1 MSTLAHE
8 APASGFSRA
17 AARFRPAF
25 ILWRHVIQ
33 EMIAPTLLG
42 FGVFTFL
49 MLMRFLLRISQI
61 WIQYGAELATVLWAI
76 VYSLPFIVVL
86 TLPMGLLVGGLI
98 AFGRMSS
105 DFEIVALRASGVSLL
120 HLMPPVLI
128 LAGIAWAVTSYVFM
142 VSLPWGNT
150 SLREMNWE
158 TITKRA
164 FSGEIKPRV
173 FIEDFPGLVL
183 YIEDIVD
190 DGREW
195 RGVFAARTDNDPPNI
210 VRAERGFLRIDDD
223 TRKTYLLLEN
233 GTLIGSAEDPLEATV
248 TRFDRQTMLIYSEE
262 EDGSVLGQ
270 LGKDGRSMTLT
281 ELRRTITDRQQV
293 GDPAYDLQ
301 VEVHKKYAFPFA
313 CIIMGLISLPLG
325 ISTQRQTTAAGFGIG
340 TAVIVVYYFF
350 LQNGEQQGDVGNIQ
364 PWLGMWAGNLIMG
377 TVALV
382 LLWKKSR
389 EVDFGIVRGVQPLL
403 ERRSAL
409 VHRLR
414 RLLRR
419 PARRAGRRRGASF
432 PRLLDRYVL
441 RSYAAIWMLTFA
453 AFVTIFA
460 TTTWIDKA
468 SYVAHPEMI
477 PTYMKFQIWEIVFN
491 VLPMSAVV
499 TVLATFSLMAKRNE
513 VVAALAGGV
522 SLYRL
527 MLPILLPAVA
537 LTAAQYGVQD
547 YVLPTAAQQA
557 AIVEEQMHPT
567 GAVSLQRDQTWV
579 FSEGG
584 RVFHF
589 AEYVAEPPQLLGLR
603 VYYLNDGTGGIAR
616 MEFAERAEFTN
627 DRWEGHDGW
636 RRYFIAEDQ
645 SARLSPTE
653 LEEFRFSVLPIE
665 LTPSY
670 FGESPL
676 QPEQMSTLELQQH
689 VELLQQR
696 GYETHRALVDLN
708 MKAATP
714 AIVFVMTVVGIP
726 FAFRMGRQGALTG
739 VGIAIGLVAV
749 YWIAFGVFRALG
761 YAGQLPPGLAAW
773 APHLLFLSLGGYQ
786 ALGVRT

>member
-1 MSTLAHE
+1 MSTLELETRVSALGSS
-8 APASGFSRA
+8 AGRL
-17 AARFRPAF
+17 RPAF

-164 FSGEIKPRV
+164 FSGEFKPRV

-195 RGVFAARTDNDPPNI
+195 QGVFAARTDTDPPNI
-210 VRAERGFLRIDDD
+210 VRAERGFPRIDEA
-223 TRKTYLLLEN
+223 TRKTYLVLEN
-233 GTLIGSAEDPLEATV
+233 GTLIGSAQDPLEATV
-248 TRFDRQTMLIYSEE
+248 TRFDRQTILIYSEE
-262 EDGSVLGQ
+262 EDSSVIGE
-270 LGKDGRSMTLT
+270 LGKDGRSMTLA
-281 ELRRTITDRQQV
+281 ELRQAITDRQQG

-325 ISTQRQTTAAGFGIG
+325 ISTQRQTTAVGFAIG

-350 LQNGEQQGDVGNIQ
+350 LQNGEQQGDVGNID
-364 PWLGMWAGNLIMG
+364 PWVGMWGGNIIMG
-377 TVALV
+377 AAAIL

-389 EVDFGIVRGVQPLL
+389 EVDFGIARRLRPLL
-403 ERRSAL
+403 ERRGAL
-409 VHRLR
+409 VSMLGQ
-414 RLLRR
+414 LVPR
-419 PARRAGRRRGASF
+419 PGRRAGRRSGAGF

-441 RSYAAIWMLTFA
+441 RSYTTIWMLTFA

-460 TTTWIDKA
+460 TMTWIDKA
-468 SYVAHPEMI
+468 SYVANPELI
-477 PTYMKFQIWEIVFN
+477 PTYMKFQIWEIIFN

-499 TVLATFSLMAKRNE
+499 TVLASFSLMSKRNE
-513 VVAALAGGV
+513 VVAALAGGI

-527 MLPILLPAVA
+527 MFPILLPAAA

-547 YVLPTAAQQA
+547 YLLPSAAQQA
-557 AIVEEQMHPT
+557 ALVEEEMHPT
-567 GAVSLQRDQTWV
+567 GTVSLQRDQTWV
-579 FSEGG
+579 FSDGG

-589 AEYVAEPPQLLGLR
+589 AEYVADPPQLRGLR
-603 VYYLNDGTGGIAR
+603 VYYLNDDTGGIAR
-616 MEFAERAEFTN
+616 MEFADWAAFSN
-627 DRWEGHDGW
+627 DRWEGHEGW
-636 RRYFIAEDQ
+636 RRYFIAGDE
-645 SARLSPTE
+645 SNRLLPTE
-653 LEEFRFSVLPIE
+653 LEEFRFSILPIE
-665 LTPSY
+665 LTPAY
-670 FGESPL
+670 FGETPR
-676 QPEQMSTLELQQH
+676 QPEQMSTLELQKH
-689 VELLQQR
+689 VGLLQQR

-714 AIVFVMTVVGIP
+714 AIVFVMTIVGVP

-739 VGIAIGLVAV
+739 VAIAIGLVTV

-761 YAGQLPPGLAAW
+761 YAGQLPPALAAW
-773 APHLLFLSLGGYQ
+773 APHILFLSLGGYQ

>member
-1 MSTLAHE
+1 MNTLARE
-8 APASGFSRA
+8 DPVSGTRRA
-17 AARFRPAF
+17 AARLRPAY
-25 ILWRHVIQ
+25 ILWRHVIK
-33 EMIAPTLLG
+33 EMIPPTLLG

-61 WIQYGAELATVLWAI
+61 WIQYGAELTTVLWAI

-128 LAGIAWAVTSYVFM
+128 LAGIAWALTSYVFM

-158 TITKRA
+158 TITQRA
-164 FSGEIKPRV
+164 FSGEFKPRV

-195 RGVFAARTDNDPPNI
+195 RGVFAARTDSDPPNI
-210 VRAERGFLRIDDD
+210 VRAERGFPRIDDA
-223 TRKTYLLLEN
+223 TRETYLLLEN
-233 GTLIGSAEDPLEATV
+233 GTLIGSAKDPLEATV

-262 EDGSVLGQ
+262 DDSSVIGE
-270 LGKDGRSMTLT
+270 LGKDGRSMTLE
-281 ELRRTITDRQQV
+281 ELRLAIDQRQQV

-313 CIIMGLISLPLG
+313 CIILGLISLPLG
-325 ISTQRQTTAAGFGIG
+325 ISTQRQTTAVGFGIG

-350 LQNGEQQGDVGNIQ
+350 LQNGEQQGDIGNIE
-364 PWLGMWAGNLIMG
+364 PWIGMWGGNVIMG
-377 TVALV
+377 LAALL
-382 LLWKKSR
+382 LLWKKTR
-389 EVDFGIVRGVQPLL
+389 EVDFGITRRLQPVI
-403 ERRSAL
+403 ERRGRL
-409 VHRLR
+409 LPRLR
-414 RLLRR
+414 QLLKR
-419 PARRAGRRRGASF
+419 PARRAGRRRGAGF

-441 RSYAAIWMLTFA
+441 RSYAGIWALTFA

-468 SYVAHPEMI
+468 SYVTHPELI
-477 PTYMKFQIWEIVFN
+477 ATYMKFQIWEIIFN
-491 VLPMSAVV
+491 VLPMTAVV

-527 MLPILLPAVA
+527 MLPIMLPAVA
-537 LTAAQYGVQD
+537 LTVAQYGVQD
-547 YVLPTAAQQA
+547 YVLPQAAQQA
-557 AIVEEQMHPT
+557 AIVEEEMHPT
-567 GAVSLQRDQTWV
+567 GTVSLQQDQTWV
-579 FSEGG
+579 FSPGG

-589 AEYVAEPPQLLGLR
+589 ADYVADPPQFLGLR
-603 VYYLNDGTGGIAR
+603 VYYLNDGPGGLAR
-616 MEFAERAEFTN
+616 MEFADRAEYIN
-627 DRWEGHDGW
+627 GRWEGHDGW
-636 RRYFIAEDQ
+636 RRYFVAEDELGK
-645 SARLSPTE
+645 LSPTE
-653 LEEFRFSVLPIE
+653 LEEFRFSILPIE
-665 LTPSY
+665 LDPSY
-670 FGESPL
+670 FGESPR

-689 VELLQQR
+689 VELLRQR

-714 AIVFVMTVVGIP
+714 AIVFVMTIVGIP

-739 VGIAIGLVAV
+739 VAIAIGLVAV

-761 YAGQLPPGLAAW
+761 YAGQLPPTLAAW
-773 APHLLFLSLGGYQ
+773 APHLMFLSLGGYQ
-786 ALGVRT
+786 AMGVRT